1 MGSIVCCLRGPG
13 DDDEAP
19 GCCCS
24 CLPWPF
30 STNTHNPGA
39 AARHPRAYTRVAP
52 VPHEASAGAGSAQED
67 PLNTFRRPPMP
78 LPYDDPR
85 FRRQTEKSI
94 LLGERSHADTRS
106 AQDGDD
112 EKAGAPSSLEAP
124 PGGGKPGGTQVC
136 VDYDE
141 DDCPICLEEYDYENP
156 KMLLQCNHDF
166 HLGCIYEWMER
177 SQACPVCA
185 VVMVFKEDQ

>member
-1 MGSIVCCLRGPG
+1 MGSILCCLRGPE

-19 GCCCS
+19 GCCA

-30 STNTHNPGA
+30 SNNTQNPAGA
-39 AARHPRAYTRVAP
+39 AARHPRACARVAP
-52 VPHEASAGAGSAQED
+52 VPPESSTGSGQED

-85 FRRQTEKSI
+85 FRHPAEKSI
-94 LLGERSHADTRS
+94 LLGERSNVDTGSTR
-106 AQDGDD
+106 DGD
-112 EKAGAPSSLEAP
+112 EKADGPSSLEAR

-136 VDYDE
+136 ADCDE
-141 DDCPICLEEYDYENP
+141 DECPICLEEYDYENP
-156 KMLLQCNHDF
+156 KVLLQRNHDF

-177 SQACPVCA
+177 SQSCPVCA
-185 VVMVFKEDQ
+185 MVMMFKEDQ